1 MKVKVIRIGNSK
13 GIRLSKEVL
22 KEYEIS
28 DEVELI
34 MEEGYI
40 MIKPIREPRQGWEE
54 SFAQMH
60 ANGDDELL
68 MDDVFE
74 DEDFEEWE

>member
-54 SFAQMH
+54 AFAQMH